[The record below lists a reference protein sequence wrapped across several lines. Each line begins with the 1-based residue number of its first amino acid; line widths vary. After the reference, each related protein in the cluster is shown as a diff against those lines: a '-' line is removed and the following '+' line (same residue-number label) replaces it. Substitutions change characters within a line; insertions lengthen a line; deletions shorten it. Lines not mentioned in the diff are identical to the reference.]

1 MITKFTLCL
10 LGAAT
15 VAADVDTDASMK
27 ALTRMRSL
35 SHTLY
40 THETGALLNAG
51 PDIVE
56 ELVELS
62 EIVDEIPG
70 VSWIIS

>member
-27 ALTRMRSL
+27 SLTRMRSL

-40 THETGALLNAG
+40 SHVEGGALLNSG
-51 PDIVE
+51 PDIIA
-56 ELVELS
+56 ELE
-62 EIVDEIPG
+62 
-70 VSWIIS
+70 